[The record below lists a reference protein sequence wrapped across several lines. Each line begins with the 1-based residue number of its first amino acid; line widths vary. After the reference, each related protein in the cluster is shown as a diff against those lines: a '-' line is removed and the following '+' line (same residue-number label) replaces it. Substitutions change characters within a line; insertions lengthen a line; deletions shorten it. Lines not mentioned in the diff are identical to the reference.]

1 MKKINQ
7 KFFST
12 INSGKLIKK
21 NCSGREGLEK
31 NCVLE
36 QRTKSQ
42 INLGGSNYFVV
53 CYEFS

>member
-1 MKKINQ
+1 VKKINQ